1 MVDRHYIYIY
11 IYIYIVYIH
20 PKISLIYKFVTFF
33 FFIRSIETFINNL
46 KTSYIMGKSLLKE
59 TRILLNPSD
68 KITNTQS
75 VFS

>member
-1 MVDRHYIYIY
+1 MKQFRSAMCNLFIFLIRNTELLL
-11 IYIYIVYIH
+11 
-20 PKISLIYKFVTFF
+20 KIW
-33 FFIRSIETFINNL
+33 